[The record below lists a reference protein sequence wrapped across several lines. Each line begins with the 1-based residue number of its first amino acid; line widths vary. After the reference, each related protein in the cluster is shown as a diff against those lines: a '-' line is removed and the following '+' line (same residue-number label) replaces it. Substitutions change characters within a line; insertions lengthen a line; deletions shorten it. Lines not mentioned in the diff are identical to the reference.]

1 MAHILDKHPNF
12 DLNLI
17 EKIIKNG
24 KIVKNNNTNTI
35 WANFEGKI
43 YKLGLSNGWKGKG
56 KNNWIITSYEAT
68 RESDKTFGD
77 ALFTDKR
84 PLSNLDKIDYNTK
97 LKNNQL
103 NEPLKE
109 FGKNYAEFYHNSK
122 GAIEKLLKEK
132 KGQVAGAFWRD
143 DLGDID
149 LVWGNSNFGLKHII
163 EQRTKQ
169 WGEKRA
175 LNFINEIPTI
185 IQNSQIYKKER
196 DRIELITN
204 KYTIILGLRKDNKF
218 ILSAL
223 RDRRNLKR
231 LETTQTGV
239 AGSFTDKTLGFNHL
253 LSNQQKNSNTK
264 LKNNQLNEPLKEF
277 GKNYAELYHNSKGA
291 IEKLL
296 KENELSKKANSTKN
310 NIIKENYSFETHLN
324 TLTQNSLKNQTNE
337 PLIISFKN
345 ENRLIKDLRKD
356 LKENLMPLINMQI
369 INKETNLKGIIT
381 QKEVNKISSSKEI
394 QKSLNNGFS
403 KKEHFEVAKKIKN
416 LFENATLIQTHK
428 DIKNKENILLIYK
441 FIKDLIIN
449 NKNAKAKI
457 TLFEKIQGKNKI
469 YTIELDSL
477 ENPTP

>member
-1 MAHILDKHPNF
+1 MDKDKYTGYGLAHILDKHPNF

-68 RESDKTFGD
+68 RKSDKTFGD

-122 GAIEKLLKEK
+122 GAIEKLLKK
-132 KGQVAGAFWRD
+132 
-143 DLGDID
+143 
-149 LVWGNSNFGLKHII
+149 
-163 EQRTKQ
+163 
-169 WGEKRA
+169 
-175 LNFINEIPTI
+175 
-185 IQNSQIYKKER
+185 
-196 DRIELITN
+196 N
-204 KYTIILGLRKDNKF
+204 K
-218 ILSAL
+218 
-223 RDRRNLKR
+223 
-231 LETTQTGV
+231 
-239 AGSFTDKTLGFNHL
+239 
-253 LSNQQKNSNTK
+253 
-264 LKNNQLNEPLKEF
+264 
-277 GKNYAELYHNSKGA
+277 
-291 IEKLL
+291 
-296 KENELSKKANSTKN
+296 LSKKANTTKN
-310 NIIKENYSFETHLN
+310 DIIKENYFFETHLN
-324 TLTQNSLKNQTNE
+324 TLTQNSLKNQANK

-345 ENRLIKDLRKD
+345 EDRLIKDLRKD
-356 LKENLMPLINMQI
+356 LKENLIPLINMQI

-441 FIKDLIIN
+441 FTKDLIIN